1 MLCMLKI
8 LAIMVALSSVIFK
21 AICYICYRC
30 TTGSNSAPMKWSM
43 VKKLYVINPERFKYE
58 DVNCDD
64 VKIIY
69 YISPKT
75 GIVRVRLSFFG
86 YQCLRFNYLKYI
98 YSKNKKKKNN
108 NLQKIL
114 ESAQLDIDS
123 LMEKAEREQSK
134 GKSML
139 LEILE
144 RLEREVNE

>member
-1 MLCMLKI
+1 MICVLKV
-8 LAIMVALSSVIFK
+8 LAIMAILSFVIFK

-30 TTGSNSAPMKWSM
+30 STGSNSAPMKWSM

-58 DVNCDD
+58 DINCDD

-69 YISPKT
+69 YVSPKT
-75 GIVRVRLSFFG
+75 GVVKVRLSFFG
-86 YQCLRFNYLKYI
+86 YQCLRFNYLKYLFD
-98 YSKNKKKKNN
+98 KNKKKKNN

-114 ESAQLDIDS
+114 ESAQLDIDT
-123 LMEKAEREQSK
+123 LMKKAEKEQFK

-144 RLEREVNE
+144 RMDKDK

>member
-1 MLCMLKI
+1 MLCVLEI
-8 LAIMVALSSVIFK
+8 LAIMAILSFIIFK
-21 AICYICYRC
+21 VICYICYRC
-30 TTGSNSAPMKWSM
+30 STGGNNAPMKWSM
-43 VKKLYVINPERFKYE
+43 VKKLYVINPERFRYE
-58 DVNCDD
+58 NVSWDD

-75 GIVRVRLSFFG
+75 GIIRVRLSFFG

-98 YSKNKKKKNN
+98 YSKNKKKKNR

-123 LMEKAEREQSK
+123 LMKKAEREQSK

-144 RLEREVNE
+144 RLEREANE